1 MQVEL
6 IAGKTLT
13 DWSGEWRHLPGG
25 LRHVH
30 IDLSTSVGVYRVL
43 HLGAVVY
50 LGCATEH
57 GNGGLMKRLRDF
69 TRRSASARSH
79 HAGGLIYEH
88 RDEVEIEVLV
98 TGDDAAAA
106 LIAKQLK
113 TRFLKR
119 KLPDWNVQ
127 PSKQSVL
134 DGTRRS
140 VG

>member
-6 IAGKTLT
+6 IDGKILSH
-13 DWSGEWRHLPGG
+13 WNGEWRRLPGG

-30 IDLSTSVGVYRVL
+30 IDLSTSVGLYRVR
-43 HLGAVVY
+43 HLGVVVY

-88 RDEVEIEVLV
+88 RDAVDIEVLV
-98 TGDDAAAA
+98 TGDNAAAA
-106 LIAKQLK
+106 LLAKQLK
-113 TRFLKR
+113 ARFLKQTV
-119 KLPDWNVQ
+119 PDWNVP
-127 PSKQSVL
+127 PSKQPVL

-140 VG
+140 AG